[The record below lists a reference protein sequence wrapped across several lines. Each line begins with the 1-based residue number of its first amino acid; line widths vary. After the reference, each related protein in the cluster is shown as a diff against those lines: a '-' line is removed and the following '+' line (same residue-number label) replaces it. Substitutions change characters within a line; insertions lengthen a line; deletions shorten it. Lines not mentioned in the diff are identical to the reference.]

1 MPSGRLNPS
10 APSFDFD
17 ALVVGAGAIGLAVAE
32 GLARRGMRVA
42 VLEKERGI
50 GQGVSSRNSEVI
62 HAGLY
67 YPTGSLR
74 ARLCV
79 EGRRRLYPFLERHG
93 VAHERCG
100 KLIVA
105 TDNEETPRLRA
116 LAAQAECNDVEGLVW
131 LSGGEARA
139 REPELA
145 AEAAL
150 LSTQSGIL
158 DSHGFMLALLGEI
171 EENGGVLARNAPFLS
186 AEPLDRG
193 GFLVRA
199 GGEAPTLVRTQRLVI
214 SAGLGAQSAATQIK
228 GYRQDEIPPL
238 HLGKGVYFR
247 LAAPAPFHS
256 LVYPLPI
263 PGALGTH
270 YTRDLGGQ
278 ARFGPDLEFVAE
290 ESYDVDPAR
299 AGAFAAAIRRYWP
312 GLPADALEPDY
323 AAIRPKIHGAD
334 EPQPDFRIDGPERH
348 GLPGLAALF
357 GIESPGLTSSL
368 AIGEH
373 VAAMFG
379 DPRS

>member
-1 MPSGRLNPS
+1 MPPGRLHLS

-17 ALVVGAGAIGLAVAE
+17 GLVVGAGAIGLAVAE
-32 GLARRGMRVA
+32 ALARRGMRVA

-50 GQGVSSRNSEVI
+50 GQGVSSRNSEVV

-74 ARLCV
+74 ARMCV
-79 EGRRRLYPFLERHG
+79 EGRRRLYPFLESHL

-105 TDNEETPRLRA
+105 TDSEETPRLEA
-116 LAAQAECNDVEGLVW
+116 LAAQAECNGVEGLVW

-171 EENGGVLARNAPFLS
+171 EENGGVLARNARFLS

-193 GFLVRA
+193 GFLVRT
-199 GGEAPTLVRTQRLVI
+199 GGEAPALVRAERLVI
-214 SAGLGAQSAATQIK
+214 AAGLGAQSAAAAIE
-228 GYRQDEIPPL
+228 GYPMIDIPPL
-238 HLGKGVYFR
+238 RLGKGVYFR
-247 LAAPAPFHS
+247 LAGPAPFRS

-263 PGALGTH
+263 PGALGVH
-270 YTRDLGGQ
+270 YTRDLAGQ

-290 ESYDVDPAR
+290 EAYDIDLAR
-299 AGAFAAAIRRYWP
+299 ADAFARAIRRYWP
-312 GLPADALEPDY
+312 GLHADALEPDY
-323 AAIRPKIHGAD
+323 AAIRPKIHGAG
-334 EPQPDFRIDGPERH
+334 ETQPDFRIDAADAH
-348 GLPGLAALF
+348 GQAGLVALF
-357 GIESPGLTSSL
+357 GIESPGLTASL
-368 AIGEH
+368 AIAEH
-373 VAAMFG
+373 VADLLGGPA
-379 DPRS
+379 P